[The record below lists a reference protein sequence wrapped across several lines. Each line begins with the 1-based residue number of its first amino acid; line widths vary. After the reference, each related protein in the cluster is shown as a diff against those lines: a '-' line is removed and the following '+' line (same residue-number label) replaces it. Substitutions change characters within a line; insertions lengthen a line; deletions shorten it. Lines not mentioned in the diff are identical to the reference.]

1 MNSTNQEKDQSNL
14 IMFPKTVDYYQVKLT
29 RMLETE
35 KYHEAIELLQFLLQ
49 TKGNE
54 REAYNEWESLLE
66 WLQNQFSEYAEAPV
80 SEAQEN
86 QNEADFLQ
94 DYVQGKLD
102 KDDNYTERLFQIL
115 TGQVT
120 LEKKLLVLEQMAFVT
135 DKDMT
140 KKVRHWLEQEE
151 SHPLVAF
158 KALQSL
164 KQQGETGVIH
174 IHRDEE
180 LMILRIEDTPLE
192 FTDYPEELQI
202 VLDKVKEISEINH
215 PALSYFA
222 EQTWKELLSF
232 TYGGSLYRQVLEYAD
247 ENVDL
252 CAAALHYISL
262 ELMEGPPNIKELL
275 SWYGISEKSAKQWQQ
290 LCQTMRSYMSSSL
303 PS

>member
-80 SEAQEN
+80 SETQEN